1 LIDWENI
8 YAELMTAGLLH
19 ETSFLEFLF
28 STPVNFIQ
36 KLFKALERRD
46 RKIAIYGSI
55 SVAKVATSLSKDAS
69 LEDFLAFKS
78 VEPEED
84 KSSKSVKLSEESIEL
99 IKAEIRK
106 KKLPNHIYPILE
118 PWKEIFFS

>member
-1 LIDWENI
+1 MIDWENI
-8 YAELMTAGLLH
+8 YAELLSAGFLAQ
-19 ETSFLEFLF
+19 TSFLEFLF
-28 STPVNFIQ
+28 DTPVNFIQ

-55 SVAKVATSLSKDAS
+55 SVAKVAASLSEGGS

-78 VEPEED
+78 VEPEDD
-84 KSSKSVKLSEESIEL
+84 KSSRSVKLSEESIQL
-99 IKAEIRK
+99 IKAEIKK
-106 KKLPNHIYPILE
+106 KKLPKHIYPVLE